1 MRPSESAA
9 GPAKPGEPENADSP
23 MDAKTQSTP
32 DTTTGPD
39 EGIEAT
45 GRAEPAGTA
54 EPSDP
59 GAGPAS
65 VLTCPECGKKNRIRP
80 NEHGTPHCGSCG
92 KALPWVVDA
101 LDSTFA
107 LEAKSSVAVL
117 VDLWAP
123 WCGPCRYVSP
133 MLEELA
139 RDYAGRLKVVKVN
152 VDQNP
157 QVASAFDARSIP
169 TLVVIRD
176 GRMVDRVVG
185 AMPKSDLTARLMP
198 YLLRRQ

>member
-1 MRPSESAA
+1 MTMSSDEMTTEQTPSTTTETAA
-9 GPAKPGEPENADSP
+9 AADSTADDP
-23 MDAKTQSTP
+23 TP
-32 DTTTGPD
+32 DQP
-39 EGIEAT
+39 
-45 GRAEPAGTA
+45 
-54 EPSDP
+54 
-59 GAGPAS
+59 AGPAS
-65 VLTCPECGKKNRIRP
+65 VLTCPDCGKKNRIRP

-92 KALPWVVDA
+92 KALPWVVEA
-101 LDSTFA
+101 TDSTFE

-157 QVASAFDARSIP
+157 ALASVFDARSIP
-169 TLVVIRD
+169 TMIVIRD
-176 GRMVDRVVG
+176 GRVVDRVVG
-185 AMPKSDLTARLMP
+185 AVPKTDLTVRLMP
-198 YLLRRQ
+198 YLLRRS